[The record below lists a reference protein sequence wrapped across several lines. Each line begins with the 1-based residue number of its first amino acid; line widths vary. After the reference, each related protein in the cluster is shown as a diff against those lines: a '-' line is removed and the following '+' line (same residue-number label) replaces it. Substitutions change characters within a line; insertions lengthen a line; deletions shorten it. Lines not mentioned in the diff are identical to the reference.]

1 LTSLRSGDII
11 TIVHKFG
18 EEKTVMTVTLAQL
31 IRAARRRL
39 GDMTQGDLGRMA
51 GTSLEN
57 VTAIENG
64 RNLQPS
70 PEVIAGLSGA
80 LDLPVEDIYAAIAG
94 TLGDFPWEKTREIDL
109 RDAELEL
116 MFRQVDSMLEG
127 EPKERVKSFIRFTL
141 NEERRRRQQKKED
154 RQKK

>member
-1 LTSLRSGDII
+1 LTSLISGDII
-11 TIVHKFG
+11 TIVHSFG
-18 EEKTVMTVTLAQL
+18 EEIMVMSVTLAQL

-39 GDMTQGDLGRMA
+39 GDMTQGDLGKAA

-64 RNLQPS
+64 RNLQPG
-70 PEVIAGLSGA
+70 PEVIAGLSAA
-80 LDLPVEDIYAAIAG
+80 LDLPVEDIYASIAG
-94 TLGDFPWEKTREIDL
+94 TLNDYPWEKPREIDL

-141 NEERRRRQQKKED
+141 NEERQRRKQEKEDKQKK
-154 RQKK
+154 

>member
-1 LTSLRSGDII
+1 
-11 TIVHKFG
+11 
-18 EEKTVMTVTLAQL
+18 MTVTLAQL

-39 GDMTQGDLGRMA
+39 GDMTQGDLGRA
-51 GTSLEN
+51 VGTSLEN
-57 VTAIENG
+57 ITAIENN

-70 PEVIAGLSGA
+70 PEVIAGLSEA

-94 TLGDFPWEKTREIDL
+94 TLEDFPWEKPREIDL
-109 RDAELEL
+109 KDAELEL

-141 NEERRRRQQKKED
+141 NEERRRRKQEKENQQKK
-154 RQKK
+154 

>member
-1 LTSLRSGDII
+1 
-11 TIVHKFG
+11 
-18 EEKTVMTVTLAQL
+18 MTVTLAQL

-39 GDMTQGDLGRMA
+39 GDMTQGDLGKAA

-70 PEVIAGLSGA
+70 PEVIAGLSSA

-94 TLGDFPWEKTREIDL
+94 TLDDYPWEKTREIDL
-109 RDAELEL
+109 KDAELEL
-116 MFRQVDSMLEG
+116 MFRQVDSLLEG

-141 NEERRRRQQKKED
+141 NEERRRRKQDKED
-154 RQKK
+154 QHKK

>member
-1 LTSLRSGDII
+1 
-11 TIVHKFG
+11 
-18 EEKTVMTVTLAQL
+18 MTVSLAEL
-31 IRAARRRL
+31 IRSSRKRL
-39 GDMTQGDLGRMA
+39 GDMTQKDLGRMV

-70 PEVIAGLSGA
+70 PEVITGLSKV
-80 LDLPVEDIYAAIAG
+80 LDLPVEDIYSAIVG
-94 TLGDFPWEKTREIDL
+94 TLEDFPWEKPREIDL

-116 MFRQVDSMLEG
+116 MFRQVDNLPEG

-141 NEERRRRQQKKED
+141 NEERRKSR
-154 RQKK
+154 

>member
-1 LTSLRSGDII
+1 
-11 TIVHKFG
+11 
-18 EEKTVMTVTLAQL
+18 MTVTLAQL

-39 GDMTQGDLGRMA
+39 GDMTQGDLGKAA

-64 RNLQPS
+64 RNLQPG
-70 PEVIAGLSGA
+70 PEVIAGLSA
-80 LDLPVEDIYAAIAG
+80 SLDLPVEDIYASIAG
-94 TLGDFPWEKTREIDL
+94 TLNDYPWEKPREIDL

-141 NEERRRRQQKKED
+141 NEERQRRKQEKEDKQKK
-154 RQKK
+154 

>member
-1 LTSLRSGDII
+1 
-11 TIVHKFG
+11 
-18 EEKTVMTVTLAQL
+18 MTVTLAQL
-31 IRAARRRL
+31 IRSARNRL
-39 GDMTQGDLGRMA
+39 GNMTQGDLGKAA

-70 PEVIAGLSGA
+70 PGVIAGLSRA
-80 LDLPVEDIYAAIAG
+80 LDLPVEDVYAVVAG
-94 TLGDFPWEKTREIDL
+94 TLEDLPWEKPREIDL

-127 EPKERVKSFIRFTL
+127 EPKERVKAFIRFTL
-141 NEERRRRQQKKED
+141 NEERRQRKQEKED
-154 RQKK
+154 KQK

>member
-1 LTSLRSGDII
+1 
-11 TIVHKFG
+11 
-18 EEKTVMTVTLAQL
+18 MTVTLAKL

-39 GDMTQGDLGRMA
+39 GDMTQGDLGKAA

-70 PEVIAGLSGA
+70 PELIVGLSA
-80 LDLPVEDIYAAIAG
+80 SLDLPVEDIYAAISG
-94 TLGDFPWEKTREIDL
+94 TLEDFPWEKPREIDL

-116 MFRQVDSMLEG
+116 MFRQVDSLLEG
-127 EPKERVKSFIRFTL
+127 DAKERVKAFIRFTL
-141 NEERRRRQQKKED
+141 NEERRRRKQGKEE
-154 RQKK
+154 K

>member
-1 LTSLRSGDII
+1 
-11 TIVHKFG
+11 
-18 EEKTVMTVTLAQL
+18 MTVTLAQL

-70 PEVIAGLSGA
+70 PELIAGLSRA
-80 LDLPVEDIYAAIAG
+80 LDLPVEDIYASITG
-94 TLGDFPWEKTREIDL
+94 TLEYFPWDKQREIDL

-116 MFRQVDSMLEG
+116 MFRQVDSLLEG

-141 NEERRRRQQKKED
+141 NEERRRRKQEKEEKQKK
-154 RQKK
+154 

>member
-1 LTSLRSGDII
+1 
-11 TIVHKFG
+11 
-18 EEKTVMTVTLAQL
+18 MTVTLSRL
-31 IRAARRRL
+31 IRAARKRL
-39 GDMTQGDLGRMA
+39 GDMTQGDLGKIA

-94 TLGDFPWEKTREIDL
+94 TLNDFPWEKPREVDL

-116 MFRQVDSMLEG
+116 MFRQVDNLLEG

-141 NEERRRRQQKKED
+141 NEERRRRKQEKEGKK
-154 RQKK
+154 QT

>member
-1 LTSLRSGDII
+1 
-11 TIVHKFG
+11 
-18 EEKTVMTVTLAQL
+18 MTVTLAQL
-31 IRAARRRL
+31 IRSARKRL
-39 GDMTQGDLGRMA
+39 GETTQGDLGRMA

-70 PEVIAGLSGA
+70 PNVIAGLSRA
-80 LDLPVEDIYAAIAG
+80 LDLPVEDVYAAIAG
-94 TLGDFPWEKTREIDL
+94 TLDAFPWEKPREIDL

-116 MFRQVDSMLEG
+116 MFRQVDSLLEG

-141 NEERRRRQQKKED
+141 NEERRRRNQEKKREQKIE
-154 RQKK
+154 

>member
-1 LTSLRSGDII
+1 M
-11 TIVHKFG
+11 TIA
-18 EEKTVMTVTLAQL
+18 LAQL

-39 GDMTQGDLGRMA
+39 GDMTQGDLGKAA

-64 RNLQPS
+64 RNLQPG
-70 PEVIAGLSGA
+70 PEVIAGLSA
-80 LDLPVEDIYAAIAG
+80 SLDLPVEDIYASIAG
-94 TLGDFPWEKTREIDL
+94 TLNDYPWEKPREIDL

-141 NEERRRRQQKKED
+141 NEERRRRKQEKEEK
-154 RQKK
+154 QEK

>member
-1 LTSLRSGDII
+1 
-11 TIVHKFG
+11 
-18 EEKTVMTVTLAQL
+18 MTVTLAWL
-31 IRAARRRL
+31 VRAARKRL
-39 GDMTQGDLGRMA
+39 GDMTQGDLGKIA

-70 PEVIAGLSGA
+70 HEVIAGLSGA

-94 TLGDFPWEKTREIDL
+94 TRNDFSWEKPREVDL

-116 MFRQVDSMLEG
+116 MFRQVDNLLEG

-141 NEERRRRQQKKED
+141 NEERRRRKQEKEGKK
-154 RQKK
+154 QT

>member
-1 LTSLRSGDII
+1 
-11 TIVHKFG
+11 
-18 EEKTVMTVTLAQL
+18 MTVTLAQL

-39 GDMTQGDLGRMA
+39 GDITQGDLGKAA

-70 PEVIAGLSGA
+70 PELIAGLSSA

-94 TLGDFPWEKTREIDL
+94 TLDDYPWDKPREVDL

-127 EPKERVKSFIRFTL
+127 EPKDRVKSFIRFTL
-141 NEERRRRQQKKED
+141 NEERRRRKQKKED
-154 RQKK
+154 QQKK

>member
-1 LTSLRSGDII
+1 
-11 TIVHKFG
+11 
-18 EEKTVMTVTLAQL
+18 MTVTLAQL

-70 PEVIAGLSGA
+70 PELIAGLSRA
-80 LDLPVEDIYAAIAG
+80 LDLPVEDIYASITG
-94 TLGDFPWEKTREIDL
+94 TLEYSPWDKQREIDL

-116 MFRQVDSMLEG
+116 MFRQVDSLLEG

-141 NEERRRRQQKKED
+141 NEERRRRKQEKEEN
-154 RQKK
+154 KEK

>member
-1 LTSLRSGDII
+1 MS
-11 TIVHKFG
+11 
-18 EEKTVMTVTLAQL
+18 VTLARL

-39 GDMTQGDLGRMA
+39 GDMTQGDLGRAA

-64 RNLQPS
+64 RNLQPG
-70 PEVIAGLSGA
+70 PEVIAGLSAA

-94 TLGDFPWEKTREIDL
+94 TLDDYPWEKPREIDL

-141 NEERRRRQQKKED
+141 NEERRRRKQEREDKQKK
-154 RQKK
+154 

>member
-1 LTSLRSGDII
+1 M
-11 TIVHKFG
+11 V
-18 EEKTVMTVTLAQL
+18 VTLAQL
-31 IRAARRRL
+31 VRSARMRL
-39 GDMTQGDLGRMA
+39 GETTQGDLGRMA

-70 PEVIAGLSGA
+70 PEVIAGLSKA

-94 TLGDFPWEKTREIDL
+94 TLDVLPWQKSREIDL
-109 RDAELEL
+109 KDAELEL
-116 MFRQVDSMLEG
+116 MFRQVDSLLEG

-141 NEERRRRQQKKED
+141 NDERRRRNQEKK
-154 RQKK
+154 KSKS

>member
-1 LTSLRSGDII
+1 MS
-11 TIVHKFG
+11 
-18 EEKTVMTVTLAQL
+18 VTLAQL

-39 GDMTQGDLGRMA
+39 GDMTQGDLGRAA

-64 RNLQPS
+64 RNLQPG
-70 PEVIAGLSGA
+70 PEVIAGLSAA
-80 LDLPVEDIYAAIAG
+80 LDLPVEDIYASIAG
-94 TLGDFPWEKTREIDL
+94 TLNDYPWEKPREIDL

-141 NEERRRRQQKKED
+141 NEERRRRKQEKEEK
-154 RQKK
+154 QEK

>member
-1 LTSLRSGDII
+1 MS
-11 TIVHKFG
+11 
-18 EEKTVMTVTLAQL
+18 VTLAQL
-31 IRAARRRL
+31 IRSARTRL
-39 GDMTQGDLGRMA
+39 GETTQGDLGRMA

-70 PEVIAGLSGA
+70 PDVIAGLAQA

-94 TLGDFPWEKTREIDL
+94 TLDDLPWEKPREIDL
-109 RDAELEL
+109 KDAELEL
-116 MFRQVDSMLEG
+116 MFRQVDSLLEG

-141 NEERRRRQQKKED
+141 AEERRRRNQEKKG
-154 RQKK
+154 K